1 MKYKQYKFSVVSRF
15 INDRN
20 LPAPTEIELS
30 EANFQDE
37 SSLLRFILDIP
48 KDLSFSIDSYSMNL
62 LIHFIIEQSTQN
74 ETILKF
80 TIQNITSSNIFQ
92 IDLILLENLFE
103 YLSHYINQIFF
114 HFFIK
119 INSF

>member
-114 HFFIK
+114 SFFH
-119 INSF
+119 